1 MRYRAAG
8 GNDAAVF
15 LGGGILVLAA
25 WLSATTAGYLM
36 GALIADP
43 RTIALDLVL
52 PIFFSAMLIP
62 LWRGRRRAIAWGI
75 AGAVALATE
84 HLVSGW
90 WFVITGA
97 LAGSIAE
104 GFAEDAADA

>member
-1 MRYRAAG
+1 M
-8 GNDAAVF
+8 V
-15 LGGGILVLAA
+15 
-25 WLSATTAGYLM
+25 GYLA
-36 GALIADP
+36 GALVADP
-43 RTIALDLVL
+43 RAIALDLVL
-52 PIFFSAMLIP
+52 PSFFSAMLVP

-104 GFAEDAADA
+104 GFVEDAADA